1 MIQEFKDLI
10 PATIF
15 VSIVLFIFWGLSRGL
30 RKAMARAALR
40 NEANMKIVDRQN
52 EANLKAA
59 DRQSEALERIAA
71 ALESFKNSMPVTG
84 DEKSDNAQRN
94 L

>member
-1 MIQEFKDLI
+1 MTQAFTDLI
-10 PATIF
+10 PATFFLSIF
-15 VSIVLFIFWGLSRGL
+15 FFLLWGLSRGL

-40 NEANMKIVDRQN
+40 NDANIKIADRQH
-52 EANLKAA
+52 EASLKAA

-71 ALESFKNSMPVTG
+71 ALESFKSSMAVTG
-84 DEKSDNAQRN
+84 DEKNDNAQRN